1 MLTCPSVSVVQES
14 VPNAQQALSEE
25 MYLDDTTFVTIG
37 NEVSRL
43 ESPRESPGMPDEPIQ
58 QTPGRGVPQIQVQ
71 RGSDERSITPPI
83 PSPSFTG
90 FHSARSWQQMTPGVE
105 LSRELEG
112 HTLIGGETPTAIV
125 NRDED
130 PSAMS
135 YASANQS
142 FADDPEDQEM
152 SEHQEHERQV
162 VNENLVPPGESGES
176 GPQSGSLL
184 STIDRNGNDGASDSD
199 SLFLKRDTRKE
210 NDTAVPNSSSESW
223 RDLLNRLR
231 NGPSEPGD
239 SLVTS
244 DADNNEDDGN
254 NDSADNDSDDDNSEG
269 DNSEGDNSDGDNSD
283 DDNNEDNNKE
293 GNQSPERLED
303 SVQHSYLDLN
313 FSPLDSPRV
322 SNSRSPN
329 PPMSAQQDAL
339 SQKQASFP
347 SAFETEYPAAST
359 RSKLSQR
366 VHESES
372 ASQIP
377 ASQIPASQASEV
389 IDLTSSPRESPEPS
403 TSNSNPSQRSKSAVY
418 GKSQRDEDI
427 SHSSGRPPRASTG
440 RLRHMVE
447 VSVSPSSQKKRRS
460 SRKF

>member
-14 VPNAQQALSEE
+14 VPNAQPTLSEE

-90 FHSARSWQQMTPGVE
+90 FHSARSWQQMTPGAE

-112 HTLIGGETPTAIV
+112 HTLIGGETPSALV
-125 NRDED
+125 NRNED
-130 PSAMS
+130 PSAVS

-162 VNENLVPPGESGES
+162 VVENLVPPGESGES

-184 STIDRNGNDGASDSD
+184 STIDRNGQDGASDSD
-199 SLFLKRDTRKE
+199 SLFVKRDTKKE
-210 NDTAVPNSSSESW
+210 KGSATPNSSSESW
-223 RDLLNRLR
+223 KDLLNRLR

-239 SLVTS
+239 SLITS
-244 DADNNEDDGN
+244 DADSNEDDGN
-254 NDSADNDSDDDNSEG
+254 NS
-269 DNSEGDNSDGDNSD
+269 
-283 DDNNEDNNKE
+283 EDNNSE

-313 FSPLDSPRV
+313 FSPLDTPRV

-329 PPMSAQQDAL
+329 PPTSAQQDAQ

-347 SAFETEYPAAST
+347 SAFETGSPATST
-359 RSKLSQR
+359 HSKLSQR

-372 ASQIP
+372 

-427 SHSSGRPPRASTG
+427 PRSSGRPPRASTG
-440 RLRHMVE
+440 RLQHMVE
-447 VSVSPSSQKKRRS
+447 VSISPSSQKKRRS

>member
-1 MLTCPSVSVVQES
+1 MLTCPSVSVVQEF
-14 VPNAQQALSEE
+14 VPNAQPALSEE

-90 FHSARSWQQMTPGVE
+90 FHSARSWQQMTPGAE

-112 HTLIGGETPTAIV
+112 HTLIGGETPSALV

-142 FADDPEDQEM
+142 FADDHEDQEM

-162 VNENLVPPGESGES
+162 VNENLLPPGESGES

-184 STIDRNGNDGASDSD
+184 STIDRSGHDGASDSD
-199 SLFLKRDTRKE
+199 SLFVKRETKKE
-210 NDTAVPNSSSESW
+210 KDNATPNSSSESW
-223 RDLLNRLR
+223 KDLLNRLR

-239 SLVTS
+239 SFITS
-244 DADNNEDDGN
+244 DADSNEDDGN
-254 NDSADNDSDDDNSEG
+254 SNSEG
-269 DNSEGDNSDGDNSD
+269 NNSD
-283 DDNNEDNNKE
+283 DDDDNNNEDDNSK
-293 GNQSPERLED
+293 GNRSPERLED

-313 FSPLDSPRV
+313 FSPLDTPRV

-329 PPMSAQQDAL
+329 PPTSAQQDAQ

-347 SAFETEYPAAST
+347 SAFETGSPATST

-372 ASQIP
+372 

-427 SHSSGRPPRASTG
+427 PRSSGHPPRASTG
-440 RLRHMVE
+440 RLQHMVE
-447 VSVSPSSQKKRRS
+447 VSISPSSQKKKRRS

>member
-14 VPNAQQALSEE
+14 VPNAQPTLSEE

-90 FHSARSWQQMTPGVE
+90 FHSARSWQQMTPGAE

-112 HTLIGGETPTAIV
+112 HTLIGGETPSALV

-130 PSAMS
+130 PSAVS

-162 VNENLVPPGESGES
+162 VVENLVPPGESGES

-184 STIDRNGNDGASDSD
+184 STIDRNGQDGASDSD
-199 SLFLKRDTRKE
+199 SLFVKRDTKKE
-210 NDTAVPNSSSESW
+210 KGSATPNSSSESW
-223 RDLLNRLR
+223 KDLLNRLR

-239 SLVTS
+239 SLITS
-244 DADNNEDDGN
+244 DADSNEDDGN
-254 NDSADNDSDDDNSEG
+254 NS
-269 DNSEGDNSDGDNSD
+269 
-283 DDNNEDNNKE
+283 EDNNSE

-313 FSPLDSPRV
+313 FSPLDTPRV

-329 PPMSAQQDAL
+329 PPTSAQQDAQ

-347 SAFETEYPAAST
+347 SAFETGSPATST
-359 RSKLSQR
+359 HSKLSQR

-372 ASQIP
+372 

-427 SHSSGRPPRASTG
+427 PRSSGRPPRASTG
-440 RLRHMVE
+440 RLQHMVE
-447 VSVSPSSQKKRRS
+447 VSISPSSQKKRRS

>member
-14 VPNAQQALSEE
+14 VPNAQPALSEE

-58 QTPGRGVPQIQVQ
+58 QTPGRGVPQIQIQ

-112 HTLIGGETPTAIV
+112 HTLIGGDTPSALV
-125 NRDED
+125 SRDED
-130 PSAMS
+130 PSTMS

-162 VNENLVPPGESGES
+162 VNENLLPPGESGES

-184 STIDRNGNDGASDSD
+184 STIDRNVHDSASDPD
-199 SLFLKRDTRKE
+199 SLFVKRDTKKE
-210 NDTAVPNSSSESW
+210 KDNAAPSSSSESW
-223 RDLLNRLR
+223 KDLLNRLR

-244 DADNNEDDGN
+244 DADNNSGN
-254 NDSADNDSDDDNSEG
+254 DNNDDDNSEG
-269 DNSEGDNSDGDNSD
+269 GNSEGGNSA
-283 DDNNEDNNKE
+283 

-329 PPMSAQQDAL
+329 PPMSARQDVQ
-339 SQKQASFP
+339 SQKQTSFP
-347 SAFETEYPAAST
+347 LAFETGSPATST

-366 VHESES
+366 VQESES

-377 ASQIPASQASEV
+377 ASQTSEV
-389 IDLTSSPRESPEPS
+389 IDLTSSPHESPEPS
-403 TSNSNPSQRSKSAVY
+403 SSNSNPSQRSKSAAY

-427 SHSSGRPPRASTG
+427 PRSSGRPPRASTG
-440 RLRHMVE
+440 RVQHLVE
-447 VSVSPSSQKKRRS
+447 VSISPSSQKKRRS

>member
-1 MLTCPSVSVVQES
+1 MLTCPSVSVVQET
-14 VPNAQQALSEE
+14 VPNAQPAFSEE

-58 QTPGRGVPQIQVQ
+58 QTPGRSVPHIQVQ
-71 RGSDERSITPPI
+71 SGSDQRGVTPPI

-112 HTLIGGETPTAIV
+112 HTLIGGDTPSALV

-130 PSAMS
+130 PSVLS

-142 FADDPEDQEM
+142 FADDHEDQQM

-162 VNENLVPPGESGES
+162 VNENLMRPGESGGS

-184 STIDRNGNDGASDSD
+184 STIDRNGNDGASDSE
-199 SLFLKRDTRKE
+199 SLFVKRDPKSEKHSAT
-210 NDTAVPNSSSESW
+210 PNSSSESW

-231 NGPSEPGD
+231 SGPSEPGD
-239 SLVTS
+239 SLV
-244 DADNNEDDGN
+244 A
-254 NDSADNDSDDDNSEG
+254 SEG
-269 DNSEGDNSDGDNSD
+269 
-283 DDNNEDNNKE
+283 DNNEDNSDGNNNEDNNSEGDISEDNNSE
-293 GNQSPERLED
+293 GNQTPERLED
-303 SVQHSYLDLN
+303 SLQHSYLDLN
-313 FSPLDSPRV
+313 FSPLDSPRA

-329 PPMSAQQDAL
+329 PLMSAQQDAQA
-339 SQKQASFP
+339 QKQASFP
-347 SAFETEYPAAST
+347 SPFEQDSPATST

-366 VHESES
+366 VHESAS

-377 ASQIPASQASEV
+377 ASQGSEV

-403 TSNSNPSQRSKSAVY
+403 ASKSAVY
-418 GKSQRDEDI
+418 GKSQRAEDI
-427 SHSSGRPPRASTG
+427 PRSSGRPPRASTG
-440 RLRHMVE
+440 RLQHMVE
-447 VSVSPSSQKKRRS
+447 VSISPSSQKKKRS

>member
-14 VPNAQQALSEE
+14 VPNAQPTLSEE

-90 FHSARSWQQMTPGVE
+90 FHSARSWQQMTPGAE

-112 HTLIGGETPTAIV
+112 HTLIGGETPSALV

-162 VNENLVPPGESGES
+162 VEENLVPPGESGES

-184 STIDRNGNDGASDSD
+184 STIDRNGHNGASDSD
-199 SLFLKRDTRKE
+199 SLFVKRDTKKE
-210 NDTAVPNSSSESW
+210 KDNATPNSSSESW
-223 RDLLNRLR
+223 KDLLNRLR

-239 SLVTS
+239 SLITS
-244 DADNNEDDGN
+244 EADSNEDDGN
-254 NDSADNDSDDDNSEG
+254 NNS
-269 DNSEGDNSDGDNSD
+269 
-283 DDNNEDNNKE
+283 EDNNSE

-313 FSPLDSPRV
+313 FSPLDTPRV

-329 PPMSAQQDAL
+329 PPTSAQQDAQ

-347 SAFETEYPAAST
+347 SAFETGSPAPST

-372 ASQIP
+372 

-427 SHSSGRPPRASTG
+427 PRSSGRPPRASTG
-440 RLRHMVE
+440 RLQHMVE
-447 VSVSPSSQKKRRS
+447 VSISPSSQKKRRS

>member
-14 VPNAQQALSEE
+14 VPNAQPTLSEE

-58 QTPGRGVPQIQVQ
+58 QTPGRGVPHIQVQ

-90 FHSARSWQQMTPGVE
+90 FHSARSWQQMTPGAE

-112 HTLIGGETPTAIV
+112 HTLIGGETPSALV

-130 PSAMS
+130 PSAVS

-162 VNENLVPPGESGES
+162 VVENLVPPGESGES

-184 STIDRNGNDGASDSD
+184 STIDRNGQDGASDSD
-199 SLFLKRDTRKE
+199 SLFVKRDTKKE
-210 NDTAVPNSSSESW
+210 KGSATPNSSSESW
-223 RDLLNRLR
+223 KDLLNRLR

-239 SLVTS
+239 SLITS
-244 DADNNEDDGN
+244 GADSNEDDGN
-254 NDSADNDSDDDNSEG
+254 NS
-269 DNSEGDNSDGDNSD
+269 
-283 DDNNEDNNKE
+283 EDNNSE

-313 FSPLDSPRV
+313 FSPLDTPRV

-329 PPMSAQQDAL
+329 PPTSAQQDAQ

-347 SAFETEYPAAST
+347 SAFETGSPATST
-359 RSKLSQR
+359 HSKLSQR

-372 ASQIP
+372 

-427 SHSSGRPPRASTG
+427 PRSSGRPPRASTG
-440 RLRHMVE
+440 RLQHMVE
-447 VSVSPSSQKKRRS
+447 VSISPSSQKKRRS

>member
-1 MLTCPSVSVVQES
+1 
-14 VPNAQQALSEE
+14 

-58 QTPGRGVPQIQVQ
+58 QTPGRGVPHIQVQ

-90 FHSARSWQQMTPGVE
+90 FHSARSWQQMTPGAE

-112 HTLIGGETPTAIV
+112 HTLIGGETPSALV

-130 PSAMS
+130 PSAVS

-162 VNENLVPPGESGES
+162 VVENLVPPGESGES

-184 STIDRNGNDGASDSD
+184 STIDRNGQDGASDSD
-199 SLFLKRDTRKE
+199 SLFVKRDTKKE
-210 NDTAVPNSSSESW
+210 KGSATPNSSSESW
-223 RDLLNRLR
+223 KDLLNRLR

-239 SLVTS
+239 SLITS
-244 DADNNEDDGN
+244 GADSNEDDGN
-254 NDSADNDSDDDNSEG
+254 NS
-269 DNSEGDNSDGDNSD
+269 
-283 DDNNEDNNKE
+283 EDNNSE

-313 FSPLDSPRV
+313 FSPLDTPRV

-329 PPMSAQQDAL
+329 PPTSAQQDAQ

-347 SAFETEYPAAST
+347 SAFETGSPATST
-359 RSKLSQR
+359 HSKLSQR

-372 ASQIP
+372 

-427 SHSSGRPPRASTG
+427 PRSSGRPPRASTG
-440 RLRHMVE
+440 RLQHMVE
-447 VSVSPSSQKKRRS
+447 VSISPSSQKKRRS